1 MGALTI
7 TSVLKA
13 DNIGTRHK
21 SVIFTATGPASY
33 DTNGSVLHL
42 GSGNT
47 VLTGLDPLASFEAVH
62 GVRCLGVAAH
72 GSDRYQPVYV
82 RASGGAAATGTA
94 SATGSSWTSS
104 QRTRGSRRNHRSWR
118 TANWRVRSTTV
129 AMASSRLHRPS
140 RWSMTSL

>member
-47 VLTGLDPLASFEAVH
+47 TLTGLDPLASFEAVH

-82 RASGGAAATGTA
+82 RASGGAAATGTVKIRDA
-94 SATGSSWTSS
+94 AAGTAMSEVAGSADL
-104 QRTRGSRRNHRSWR
+104 
-118 TANWRVRSTTV
+118 STHTFIFEAV
-129 AMASSRLHRPS
+129 GY
-140 RWSMTSL
+140 